1 MQQSKAEDRYSCET
15 LLPMNTLYD
24 HEHHLTQEDVDMAN
38 KLVRHIEHTR
48 NPRIPQVGD
57 RVRYTTR
64 HGDFHSNALIEAVRE
79 DGMRSICLC
88 PYVPFVW
95 ATAGGIGC
103 AVSGGPFTAM
113 MPQELKPSGAVPGDF
128 CAWGHCGACGNG
140 VVRFCAEVPLW
151 EFREGDPLYGDFTT
165 ETWRQYYLTKDT
177 GPDARNLYQGYDIAF
192 RTEENF
198 RQFLKDYE
206 GTVFKG
212 NWENQIVLWCFRH
225 ENRFL
230 PQHEWDKI
238 DAPAMER
245 RLNFHPEQVKL
256 VKDMDS
262 HITYCYRI
270 KPEIDNL

>member
-1 MQQSKAEDRYSCET
+1 M
-15 LLPMNTLYD
+15 
-24 HEHHLTQEDVDMAN
+24 
-38 KLVRHIEHTR
+38 
-48 NPRIPQVGD
+48 
-57 RVRYTTR
+57 
-64 HGDFHSNALIEAVRE
+64 LIENNDEESGRI
-79 DGMRSICLC
+79 SICEE
-88 PYVPFVW
+88 PYIPFVW
-95 ATAGGIGC
+95 EQDANIRLS
-103 AVSGGPFTAM
+103 VSGGAFHHIDPK
-113 MPQELKPSGAVPGDF
+113 QLKFVRWTEGAFKD
-128 CAWGHCGACGNG
+128 WGNCGACANG
-140 VVRFCAEVPLW
+140 AVTFTARVPLW
-151 EFREGDPLYGDFTT
+151 SYSEPDSLYGDFTT

-245 RLNFHPEQVKL
+245 VSTSIPNRSSWSRTWTATSPTVTVSNPKLTISKTIQLCRQQQQEQQAATLTCSQV
-256 VKDMDS
+256 S
-262 HITYCYRI
+262 
-270 KPEIDNL
+270 

>member
-1 MQQSKAEDRYSCET
+1 MTDSSMWTDTGNITAMP
-15 LLPMNTLYD
+15 LLKTMMKRAVGFPSVKNLIFRLYGSQD
-24 HEHHLTQEDVDMAN
+24 AN
-38 KLVRHIEHTR
+38 IRL
-48 NPRIPQVGD
+48 
-57 RVRYTTR
+57 
-64 HGDFHSNALIEAVRE
+64 S
-79 DGMRSICLC
+79 
-88 PYVPFVW
+88 
-95 ATAGGIGC
+95 
-103 AVSGGPFTAM
+103 VSGGAFHHIDPK
-113 MPQELKPSGAVPGDF
+113 QLKFVRWTEGAFKD
-128 CAWGHCGACGNG
+128 WGNCGACANG
-140 VVRFCAEVPLW
+140 AVTFTAKVPLW
-151 EFREGDPLYGDFTT
+151 SYSEPDPLYGDFTT